1 MKIKLPRSR
10 AALIGILAL
19 LALLSASTEV
29 RAQAPIGV
37 MDKRSLQFQSVKNAS
52 KYGRRTAALHI

>member
-19 LALLSASTEV
+19 LVLLSASTEV
-29 RAQAPIGV
+29 RAQAPDRG
-37 MDKRSLQFQSVKNAS
+37 
-52 KYGRRTAALHI
+52 